1 MRQRRSQNREE
12 VVIITPIVESSA
24 PKTKK
29 RTASKKKGE
38 SEKEPAVVFAAAAS
52 ASASA
57 AEPLTSDYEA
67 GLKIVKHN
75 AKWSVCSGLIPIFG
89 LDLAFIMGIQL
100 KMLKELSAQYDV
112 PFSKE
117 IGKSCVSSLIAA
129 LTAETLAKGFLAS
142 GLKLIPVVGQVAGA
156 VGMMAVSGAV
166 TYAIGKVFI
175 QHFEAGGTFLD
186 FDPAAVRAY
195 FLEEYQKRAA
205 AA

>member
-24 PKTKK
+24 PKAKK
-29 RTASKKKGE
+29 RTASKKKE
-38 SEKEPAVVFAAAAS
+38 ASEKEPAVVFAAAAS
-52 ASASA
+52 ASA
-57 AEPLTSDYEA
+57 AEPLTSHYEA

-195 FLEEYQKRAA
+195 FLEEYQKKAA